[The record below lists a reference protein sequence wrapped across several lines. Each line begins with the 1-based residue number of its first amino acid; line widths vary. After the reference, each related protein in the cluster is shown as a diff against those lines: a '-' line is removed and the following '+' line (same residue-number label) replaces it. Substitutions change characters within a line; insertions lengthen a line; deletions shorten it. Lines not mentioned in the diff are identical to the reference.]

1 MSMRLS
7 RSIVGEAEAEA
18 VRRVICEDGYLGIG
32 KEVQQFEADVAAYLG
47 VPASWVISVN
57 TGTAALH
64 LAVEAVLGHGSG
76 AEVLV
81 PSLTFVASFQAISGA
96 GAVPVACDARLDT
109 ATIDLAD
116 AEKRLTP
123 RTKAIMPVHYASN
136 PVNLDGV
143 YAFAEKHGLRVIE
156 DAAHAFGCLYKG
168 RKIGSFGDVVCFS
181 FDGIKNITSGE
192 GGCAVFFNATEAG
205 YAADAR
211 LLSVEGDTRS
221 RFAGTRTWD
230 PDVKRIGWR
239 FHMSNIM
246 AAIGRVQLSRLDGE
260 FIPARRALG
269 DIYRQRL
276 AGLDGLRLLQT
287 DPQDFVVPH
296 IVCVRVLNGRKDELK
311 AALTAAGIPV
321 GVHYKPNHLL
331 SLFRPAP
338 GSLPLPVTDG
348 ATAPEPLKKRFF
360 RRFCGQ
366 KLDRRAACGY
376 RASSLARTRGVRAVS
391 PKGDNHAEI

>member
-47 VPASWVISVN
+47 VPASWVISAN

-116 AEKRLTP
+116 AERRLTP
-123 RTKAIMPVHYASN
+123 RTRAIMPVHYASN
-136 PVNLDGV
+136 PVDLDGV

-168 RKIGSFGDVVCFS
+168 RKIGSFGDVACFS

-338 GSLPLPVTDG
+338 GSLPLPVTEQLYGELVTLPMHPGLSAADVEHICDVIT
-348 ATAPEPLKKRFF
+348 AT
-360 RRFCGQ
+360 
-366 KLDRRAACGY
+366 
-376 RASSLARTRGVRAVS
+376 LA
-391 PKGDNHAEI
+391 

>member
-18 VRRVICEDGYLGIG
+18 VHRVICEDGYLGIG

-81 PSLTFVASFQAISGA
+81 PSLTFVASFQAIGGA

-116 AEKRLTP
+116 AERRLTP

-136 PVNLDGV
+136 PVDLDGV

-168 RKIGSFGDVVCFS
+168 RKIGSFGDVACFS
-181 FDGIKNITSGE
+181 FDGIKNITCGE
-192 GGCAVFFNATEAG
+192 GGCIVTSDQAVAEA
-205 YAADAR
+205 AR
-211 LLSVEGDTRS
+211 DG
-221 RFAGTRTWD
+221 
-230 PDVKRIGWR
+230 
-239 FHMSNIM
+239 
-246 AAIGRVQLSRLDGE
+246 RLD
-260 FIPARRALG
+260 RKS
-269 DIYRQRL
+269 
-276 AGLDGLRLLQT
+276 
-287 DPQDFVVPH
+287 VV
-296 IVCVRVLNGRKDELK
+296 
-311 AALTAAGIPV
+311 
-321 GVHYKPNHLL
+321 
-331 SLFRPAP
+331 
-338 GSLPLPVTDG
+338 
-348 ATAPEPLKKRFF
+348 
-360 RRFCGQ
+360 
-366 KLDRRAACGY
+366 
-376 RASSLARTRGVRAVS
+376 
-391 PKGDNHAEI
+391 

>member
-18 VRRVICEDGYLGIG
+18 VHRVICEDGYLGIG

-81 PSLTFVASFQAISGA
+81 PSLTFVASFQAIGGA

-116 AEKRLTP
+116 AERRLTP

-136 PVNLDGV
+136 PVDLDGV

-296 IVCVRVLNGRKDELK
+296 IVCVRVLDGRKDELK

-338 GSLPLPVTDG
+338 GSLPLPVTEQLYGELVTLPMHPGLSAADVEHICDVIT
-348 ATAPEPLKKRFF
+348 AT
-360 RRFCGQ
+360 
-366 KLDRRAACGY
+366 
-376 RASSLARTRGVRAVS
+376 LA
-391 PKGDNHAEI
+391 

>member
-116 AEKRLTP
+116 AERRLTP

-136 PVNLDGV
+136 PVDLDGV

-168 RKIGSFGDVVCFS
+168 RKIGSFGDVACFS

-338 GSLPLPVTDG
+338 GSLPLPVTEQLYGELVTLPMHPGLSAADVEHICDVIT
-348 ATAPEPLKKRFF
+348 AT
-360 RRFCGQ
+360 
-366 KLDRRAACGY
+366 
-376 RASSLARTRGVRAVS
+376 LA
-391 PKGDNHAEI
+391 

>member
-18 VRRVICEDGYLGIG
+18 VRRVIVEDGYLGMG
-32 KEVQQFEADVAAYLG
+32 HETCLFEQELAAYLG
-47 VPASWVISVN
+47 VAPEQVVTTN
-57 TGTAALH
+57 TGTAALT
-64 LAVEAVLGHGSG
+64 LAVDAI
-76 AEVLV
+76 APRDAARKPQILV
-81 PSLTFVASFQAISGA
+81 PSLTFVASFQAIEAA
-96 GAVPVACDARLDT
+96 GCEPVACDVQAET
-109 ATIDLAD
+109 GTIDLKD
-116 AEKRLTP
+116 AARRITP
-123 RTKAIMPVHYASN
+123 DTLAIMPVHYASN
-136 PVNLDGV
+136 PWHLDEV
-143 YAFAEKHGLRVIE
+143 HAFAKEHGLRVIE
-156 DAAHAFGCLYKG
+156 DAAHAFGCLHHG

-181 FDGIKNITSGE
+181 FDGIKNIT
-192 GGCAVFFNATEAG
+192 
-205 YAADAR
+205 R

-338 GSLPLPVTDG
+338 GSLPLPVTEQLYGELVTLPMHPGLSAADVEHICDVIT
-348 ATAPEPLKKRFF
+348 AT
-360 RRFCGQ
+360 
-366 KLDRRAACGY
+366 
-376 RASSLARTRGVRAVS
+376 LA
-391 PKGDNHAEI
+391 

>member
-1 MSMRLS
+1 M
-7 RSIVGEAEAEA
+7 
-18 VRRVICEDGYLGIG
+18 
-32 KEVQQFEADVAAYLG
+32 
-47 VPASWVISVN
+47 
-57 TGTAALH
+57 
-64 LAVEAVLGHGSG
+64 
-76 AEVLV
+76 
-81 PSLTFVASFQAISGA
+81 
-96 GAVPVACDARLDT
+96 
-109 ATIDLAD
+109 
-116 AEKRLTP
+116 
-123 RTKAIMPVHYASN
+123 
-136 PVNLDGV
+136 
-143 YAFAEKHGLRVIE
+143 
-156 DAAHAFGCLYKG
+156 
-168 RKIGSFGDVVCFS
+168 VCFS

-269 DIYRQRL
+269 DIYRRRL
-276 AGLDGLRLLQT
+276 AGLEGLRLLQT

-296 IVCVRVLNGRKDELK
+296 IVCVRVLDGRKDELK

-338 GSLPLPVTDG
+338 GSLPLPVTEQLYGELVTLPMHPGLSAADVEHICDVIT
-348 ATAPEPLKKRFF
+348 AT
-360 RRFCGQ
+360 
-366 KLDRRAACGY
+366 
-376 RASSLARTRGVRAVS
+376 LA
-391 PKGDNHAEI
+391 

>member
-1 MSMRLS
+1 MDKKLKDEGKNRLEMG
-7 RSIVGEAEAEA
+7 REAFIDACWDWTHEYGGIIQQQIRRMGCSIDFEDERFTMDPDYAEA

-123 RTKAIMPVHYASN
+123 CTKAIMPVHYASN

-168 RKIGSFGDVVCFS
+168 RKIGSFGDVACFS
-181 FDGIKNITSGE
+181 FDGIKK
-192 GGCAVFFNATEAG
+192 AFFR
-205 YAADAR
+205 AA
-211 LLSVEGDTRS
+211 
-221 RFAGTRTWD
+221 
-230 PDVKRIGWR
+230 
-239 FHMSNIM
+239 
-246 AAIGRVQLSRLDGE
+246 QLGV
-260 FIPARRALG
+260 RRGA
-269 DIYRQRL
+269 
-276 AGLDGLRLLQT
+276 AGLALPHEQHHGGHRSGAVGPAGRRIR
-287 DPQDFVVPH
+287 PQ
-296 IVCVRVLNGRKDELK
+296 
-311 AALTAAGIPV
+311 
-321 GVHYKPNHLL
+321 
-331 SLFRPAP
+331 AP
-338 GSLPLPVTDG
+338 
-348 ATAPEPLKKRFF
+348 
-360 RRFCGQ
+360 
-366 KLDRRAACGY
+366 
-376 RASSLARTRGVRAVS
+376 
-391 PKGDNHAEI
+391 

>member
-18 VRRVICEDGYLGIG
+18 VQRVICEDGYLGIG

-81 PSLTFVASFQAISGA
+81 PSLTFVASFQAIGGA

-116 AEKRLTP
+116 AERRLTP

-136 PVNLDGV
+136 PVDLDGV

-168 RKIGSFGDVVCFS
+168 RKIGSFGDVACFS

-276 AGLDGLRLLQT
+276 AGLDGLRLLQA
-287 DPQDFVVPH
+287 DPQDFIVPH

-338 GSLPLPVTDG
+338 GSLPLPVTEQLYGELVTLPMHPGLSAADVEHICDVIT
-348 ATAPEPLKKRFF
+348 AT
-360 RRFCGQ
+360 
-366 KLDRRAACGY
+366 
-376 RASSLARTRGVRAVS
+376 LA
-391 PKGDNHAEI
+391 

>member
-18 VRRVICEDGYLGIG
+18 VHRVICEDGYLGIG

-47 VPASWVISVN
+47 VPASWVISAN

-116 AEKRLTP
+116 AERRLTP
-123 RTKAIMPVHYASN
+123 HTKAIMPVHYASN
-136 PVNLDGV
+136 PVDLDGV

-168 RKIGSFGDVVCFS
+168 RKIGSFGDVACFS

-311 AALTAAGIPV
+311 AALSAAGIPV

-338 GSLPLPVTDG
+338 GSLPLPVTEQLYGGLVTLPMHPGLSAADVEHICDIIT
-348 ATAPEPLKKRFF
+348 ATLAPE
-360 RRFCGQ
+360 
-366 KLDRRAACGY
+366 
-376 RASSLARTRGVRAVS
+376 TRLR
-391 PKGDNHAEI
+391 